1 MKGTLFLCAAVLGSA
16 VALGGCGADSRPI
29 DQQETQLQGVRRPAR
44 TFSADLP
51 SEADSPADD
60 ESAGSADN
68 EPAAPPKVEQLT
80 VLAPD

>member
-1 MKGTLFLCAAVLGSA
+1 MKSALFICAGVFGFA

-51 SEADSPADD
+51 SDGDSADD
-60 ESAGSADN
+60 ESADPAND
-68 EPAAPPKVEQLT
+68 EPVAPPKVEQLT
-80 VLAPD
+80 TIAPD